1 MRKARLCIRTGV
13 GAGTHSSF
21 FWRTLVIAV
30 GVKRFGLSPGGL
42 LGYQVLTFPR
52 TGILAKEY
60 GFSGIMENRKGSE
73 KYQVLSAI
81 FNSQAVVFRVQSS
94 EGKVQGRALSYLC
107 LKGIT
112 VVHTWSASL
121 VGRKLGDL
129 KSGEL

>member
-60 GFSGIMENRKGSE
+60 VFQGLRKIRKVTE
-73 KYQVLSAI
+73 KHQVLSVI
-81 FNSQAVVFRVQSS
+81 LTHKQF
-94 EGKVQGRALSYLC
+94 C
-107 LKGIT
+107 
-112 VVHTWSASL
+112 
-121 VGRKLGDL
+121 
-129 KSGEL
+129 SG